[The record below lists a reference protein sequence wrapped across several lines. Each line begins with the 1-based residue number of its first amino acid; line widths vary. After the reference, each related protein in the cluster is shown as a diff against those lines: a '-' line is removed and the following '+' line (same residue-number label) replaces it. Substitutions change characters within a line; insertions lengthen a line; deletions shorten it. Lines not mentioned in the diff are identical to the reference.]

1 MSSSVPASSFSPP
14 NCRAAESE
22 MTLLAQPQE
31 VIPTGFPHTF
41 GLQERVPAQKHWQV
55 ALAPATRSS
64 YHRLAGRALASP
76 TKHKNKIDPTNP
88 LADTHSPFPISHFFR
103 CELKEEGKTQQAAEL
118 GYTLRREEYGSLPPQ
133 PWQDYCSDARICT
146 DRRMASWGSVNN
158 WRLAPTLWSPPAFT
172 QPSRCFNKRCLNV
185 YYVPVMPCTKRRYTN
200 WARIGVFASSYCPC
214 DLVGTPTRIF
224 PHHSV
229 TESINYDVKVFGS
242 SLPVKIMEAL
252 ALAEV
257 DDQLSVCI
265 DESGWACLVF
275 KEKLIVWKIA
285 LAPITK
291 LSVCKELQ
299 LPPSDFPWS
308 ADLVALSYSGTSG
321 EAPSTQAVAVMVAT
335 RKGCIRYWPSLASED
350 TFTETF
356 VDLGGDK
363 TYSFLT
369 AVQGGSFILSSSGSQ
384 LIRLIPESPG
394 KIHQHILPQ
403 GQGMLSG
410 IGRRVSSL
418 FGILSPSSDLI
429 LSSVLWDRE
438 RSSFYILTSANISKW
453 ELDDSSEK
461 LLHSWDVNRALKEN
475 ITDAIWGSESNYE
488 AIKEGVNIR
497 YLDLKQNCDGLLIL
511 AAAWHLADNPCLIYY
526 SLITIEDNGYQTP
539 AAVTVEVTQ
548 FNPPFQSEDLV
559 MCQLMVPNFSNQT
572 AYLYNE
578 SVIYVCSTGTG
589 KFCLPQEK
597 IVFNT
602 QGDSILG
609 AGSCGGVP
617 IVFSRNSGLV
627 SISLR
632 ENASILA
639 EDLEDS
645 LASSVAGP
653 NNESMI
659 FDTTTKSETVVQE
672 DKTKL
677 LKAAF
682 LQFCRKDLGN
692 AQMMVDELF
701 SSHPDLESDSEL
713 DRAVTQISVD
723 LVDDYPASD
732 PRWAES
738 VPEEAPGFCNTSLI
752 ILHQLEDKMKAH
764 SFFMDFIH
772 QVGLF
777 ERLSTF
783 PVREVPMETQ
793 LLLCEHAE
801 KLSAAIV
808 LKNHHSRLPDLVNTA
823 LLIALNKRECEVPS
837 NLTPADVFFRE
848 VSQVDTICECL
859 LEHEEQVLKETMMDS
874 VEWAEVVISVNNIL
888 KDMLQAAGHYRQSRD
903 SLYRREKPL
912 DKMPEYVPWTATS
925 GPTGIRTVIVRQHG
939 IVLKMVYP
947 QADSNLRNVVTEQLV
962 ALIDCFL
969 DGYVSQ
975 LKSLDKSSDQERY
988 SNLEMEYLQKRS
1000 DLLSPLLTL
1009 GQYMWAASL
1018 AEKYCDFDV
1027 LVQMCE
1033 QTDNQSRLQRY
1044 MTQFADQ
1051 NFSDFLFRWY
1061 LEKGKRGKLLSQP
1074 VSQHGQLASFLQ
1086 AHEHLSWLH
1095 EINSQELEK
1104 AHTTL
1109 LSLAN
1114 METRYFAKKKT
1125 LLGLSKL
1132 AALASDFSEDI
1143 LQEKIEEMAEQ
1154 ERFLLHQETLPEQLL
1169 AEKQLNLSAMPVLTA
1184 PQLISL
1190 YICEE
1195 NRRAN
1200 EYDFKKALD
1209 LLEYIDEEE
1218 DVNINDLKLEILCK
1232 ALQRDNW
1239 SSSDGKDDPI
1249 EVSKES
1255 IFVKILQK
1263 LLKDGIQL
1271 SEYLPEVRDLL
1282 QADQLG
1288 NLKSNPYF
1296 EFVLKANYEYY
1307 VQGQM

>member
-1 MSSSVPASSFSPP
+1 MFPAVSSPRTPGPGARRGPLGGVGPGSTPRATSRKGLALGSAVSSPVLFSPVGRRSSVSS
-14 NCRAAESE
+14 R
-22 MTLLAQPQE
+22 
-31 VIPTGFPHTF
+31 
-41 GLQERVPAQKHWQV
+41 
-55 ALAPATRSS
+55 
-64 YHRLAGRALASP
+64 
-76 TKHKNKIDPTNP
+76 
-88 LADTHSPFPISHFFR
+88 
-103 CELKEEGKTQQAAEL
+103 
-118 GYTLRREEYGSLPPQ
+118 
-133 PWQDYCSDARICT
+133 
-146 DRRMASWGSVNN
+146 
-158 WRLAPTLWSPPAFT
+158 
-172 QPSRCFNKRCLNV
+172 
-185 YYVPVMPCTKRRYTN
+185 
-200 WARIGVFASSYCPC
+200 
-214 DLVGTPTRIF
+214 GTPTRIF
-224 PHHSV
+224 PHHSI
-229 TESINYDVKVFGS
+229 TESVNYDVKTFGS

-252 ALAEV
+252 TLAEV
-257 DDQLSVCI
+257 DDHLTVHI
-265 DESGWACLVF
+265 DEGGWACLVCR
-275 KEKLIVWKIA
+275 EKLIIWKIA
-285 LAPITK
+285 LSPISK

-299 LPPSDFPWS
+299 LPPSDFHWS
-308 ADLVALSYSGTSG
+308 ADLVALSYSAASG
-321 EAPSTQAVAVMVAT
+321 ESHSTQAVAVMVAT
-335 RKGCIRYWPSLASED
+335 REGSIRYWPSLASED
-350 TFTETF
+350 TYTETT
-356 VDLGGDK
+356 VDSGGDK

-369 AVQGGSFILSSSGSQ
+369 AVQGGSFILSSSGGQ
-384 LIRLIPESPG
+384 QIRLIPESLG

-403 GQGMLSG
+403 GQGVLSG
-410 IGRRVSSL
+410 IGRKVSSL
-418 FGILSPSSDLI
+418 LGILSPSSDLL

-438 RSSFYILTSANISKW
+438 RSSFYSLTSSNISKW

-461 LLHSWDVNRALKEN
+461 QVHSWDINRVLKEN
-475 ITDAIWGSESNYE
+475 IIDAIWGSESNYE

-497 YLDLKQNCDGLLIL
+497 YLDLRQNCDGLLIL
-511 AAAWHLADNPCLIYY
+511 AAAWHLADNPCLVYY
-526 SLITIEDNGYQTP
+526 SLIAVEDNGYQMSD
-539 AAVTVEVTQ
+539 AVTVEVTQ
-548 FNPPFQSEDLV
+548 YNPPFQV
-559 MCQLMVPNFSNQT
+559 R
-572 AYLYNE
+572 YL
-578 SVIYVCSTGTG
+578 TFT
-589 KFCLPQEK
+589 
-597 IVFNT
+597 FNT
-602 QGDSILG
+602 F
-609 AGSCGGVP
+609 
-617 IVFSRNSGLV
+617 VF
-627 SISLR
+627 
-632 ENASILA
+632 
-639 EDLEDS
+639 
-645 LASSVAGP
+645 
-653 NNESMI
+653 
-659 FDTTTKSETVVQE
+659 
-672 DKTKL
+672 
-677 LKAAF
+677 
-682 LQFCRKDLGN
+682 QFYFRKDLGH
-692 AQMMVDELF
+692 AQMIVDELF
-701 SSHPDLESDSEL
+701 SSHSDLDSDHEL

-738 VPEEAPGFCNTSLI
+738 SCYCVSTEAPGFSNTSLI

-764 SFFMDFIH
+764 SFLMDFIH

-777 ERLSTF
+777 GRLGTS
-783 PVREVPMETQ
+783 PVRGLPMATR

-808 LKNHHSRLPDLVNTA
+808 LKNHHSRLSDLVNTA
-823 LLIALNKRECEVPS
+823 ILIALNKRDREIPP

-859 LEHEEQVLKETMMDS
+859 LEHEEQVLKDTSLES
-874 VEWAEVVISVNNIL
+874 VEWAEVVINVNSIL
-888 KDMLQAAGHYRQSRD
+888 KDMLQAASHYRQNRS
-903 SLYRREKPL
+903 SLYRREPL
-912 DKMPEYVPWTATS
+912 EKEPEYIPWTATS
-925 GPTGIRTVIVRQHG
+925 GPAGIRTAIVRQHG
-939 IVLKMVYP
+939 IILKVVYP
-947 QADSNLRNVVTEQLV
+947 QADSSLRNMVTEQLV

-969 DGYVSQ
+969 DGYVAQ
-975 LKSLDKSSDQERY
+975 LKSVDKSSDQERY
-988 SNLEMEYLQKRS
+988 DSLEMEYLQKRS

-1009 GQYMWAASL
+1009 GQYPWAASL
-1018 AEKYCDFDV
+1018 AEKYCDFDI

-1033 QTDNQSRLQRY
+1033 QTDNQTRLQRY

-1095 EINSQELEK
+1095 EINSHELEK
-1104 AHTTL
+1104 AHATL
-1109 LSLAN
+1109 LGLAN

-1169 AEKQLNLSAMPVLTA
+1169 AEKQLSLSAMPVLTA
-1184 PQLISL
+1184 SQLIGL

-1200 EYDFKKALD
+1200 DYDFKKALD

-1249 EVSKES
+1249 EVSKDS

-1271 SEYLPEVRDLL
+1271 SEYLPEVKDLL

-1288 NLKSNPYF
+1288 SLKSNPYF

>member
-1 MSSSVPASSFSPP
+1 MFPAVPSPRTPGPGSRRGPLAGVGPGSTPRAASRKGLSLGSAISSPVLFSPVGRRSSVSS
-14 NCRAAESE
+14 R
-22 MTLLAQPQE
+22 
-31 VIPTGFPHTF
+31 
-41 GLQERVPAQKHWQV
+41 
-55 ALAPATRSS
+55 
-64 YHRLAGRALASP
+64 
-76 TKHKNKIDPTNP
+76 
-88 LADTHSPFPISHFFR
+88 
-103 CELKEEGKTQQAAEL
+103 
-118 GYTLRREEYGSLPPQ
+118 
-133 PWQDYCSDARICT
+133 
-146 DRRMASWGSVNN
+146 
-158 WRLAPTLWSPPAFT
+158 
-172 QPSRCFNKRCLNV
+172 
-185 YYVPVMPCTKRRYTN
+185 
-200 WARIGVFASSYCPC
+200 
-214 DLVGTPTRIF
+214 GTPTRVF
-224 PHHSV
+224 PYHSI
-229 TESINYDVKVFGS
+229 TESMNYDVKTFGS
-242 SLPVKIMEAL
+242 SLPVKVMEAL
-252 ALAEV
+252 TLAEV
-257 DDQLSVCI
+257 DDQLTVYI
-265 DESGWACLVF
+265 DEGGWACLVC
-275 KEKLIVWKIA
+275 KEKLIIWKIA
-285 LAPITK
+285 LSPITK

-299 LPPSDFPWS
+299 LPPSELHWT
-308 ADLVALSYSGTSG
+308 ADLVALSYSSIST
-321 EAPSTQAVAVMVAT
+321 EAHSTQAVAVMVAT
-335 RKGCIRYWPSLASED
+335 REGSIRYWPSLASED
-350 TFTETF
+350 TYTETF
-356 VDLGGDK
+356 VDLSGDK

-384 LIRLIPESPG
+384 LIRLRPDSLG

-410 IGRRVSSL
+410 IGRRVSTL
-418 FGILSPSSDLI
+418 FGILSPSSDHV

-438 RSSFYILTSANISKW
+438 RSSFYILTSSNISKW

-461 LLHSWDVNRALKEN
+461 QAHSWDINRVLKEN

-488 AIKEGVNIR
+488 AIKEGVNIE

-511 AAAWHLADNPCLIYY
+511 AAAWHPADNPCLIYY
-526 SLITIEDNGYQTP
+526 SLITVEDNGCHMSG
-539 AAVTVEVTQ
+539 AVTVEVTQ
-548 FNPPFQSEDLV
+548 YNPPFESEDLI
-559 MCQLMVPNFSNQT
+559 MCRLMVPNFANQT

-578 SVIYVCSTGTG
+578 SAVYVCSTGTG
-589 KFCLPQEK
+589 KFSLPQEK
-597 IVFNT
+597 IMFNI

-617 IVFSRNSGLV
+617 IIFSRNSGLV
-627 SISLR
+627 SITSR

-645 LASSVAGP
+645 LASSIAGP
-653 NNESMI
+653 NNESVV
-659 FDTTTKSETVVQE
+659 FETSTKNETVAQE

-682 LQFCRKDLGN
+682 LQYCRKDLVH

-701 SSHPDLESDSEL
+701 SSHSDLDSDSEL

-738 VPEEAPGFCNTSLI
+738 VPEEAPGFSNSSLI

-764 SFFMDFIH
+764 SFLMDFIR

-777 ERLSTF
+777 ERLGTF
-783 PVREVPMETQ
+783 PVRGMPMATR

-808 LKNHHSRLPDLVNTA
+808 LKNHHCRLSDLVNTA
-823 LLIALNKRECEVPS
+823 ILIALNRRECDIPS

-859 LEHEEQVLKETMMDS
+859 LEHEEQVLKDTSLDS
-874 VEWAEVVISVNNIL
+874 IEWAEVVISVNNIL
-888 KDMLQAAGHYRQSRD
+888 KDMLQAANHYRQNRN
-903 SLYRREKPL
+903 SLYKREEPPEKE
-912 DKMPEYVPWTATS
+912 PEYVPWTATS
-925 GPTGIRTVIVRQHG
+925 GPAGIRTVIVRQHE
-939 IVLKMVYP
+939 IVLKVVYP
-947 QADSNLRNVVTEQLV
+947 QADSNLRNMVTEQLV

-975 LKSLDKSSDQERY
+975 LNSLDRSIDQERY
-988 SNLEMEYLQKRS
+988 TSLEEEYLQKRT

-1009 GQYMWAASL
+1009 GQYSLAASL

-1033 QTDNQSRLQRY
+1033 QTDNQNRLQRY

-1051 NFSDFLFRWY
+1051 NFSEFLFRWY

-1074 VSQHGQLASFLQ
+1074 ISQHGQLANFLQ

-1104 AHTTL
+1104 AHATL
-1109 LSLAN
+1109 LGLAN

-1132 AALASDFSEDI
+1132 AALASDFSEDV
-1143 LQEKIEEMAEQ
+1143 LQEKIEDMAEQ

-1184 PQLISL
+1184 PQLIGL

-1218 DVNINDLKLEILCK
+1218 DVNISDLKLEILCK

-1249 EVSKES
+1249 EVSKDS

-1271 SEYLPEVRDLL
+1271 SEYLPEVRGLL
-1282 QADQLG
+1282 QAEQLG
-1288 NLKSNPYF
+1288 SLKSNSYF

-1307 VQGQM
+1307 VQGQV

>member
-1 MSSSVPASSFSPP
+1 MFPAVSSPRTPGPGARRGPLGGVGPGSTPRATSRKGLALGSAVSSPVLFSPVGRRSSVSS
-14 NCRAAESE
+14 R
-22 MTLLAQPQE
+22 
-31 VIPTGFPHTF
+31 
-41 GLQERVPAQKHWQV
+41 
-55 ALAPATRSS
+55 
-64 YHRLAGRALASP
+64 
-76 TKHKNKIDPTNP
+76 
-88 LADTHSPFPISHFFR
+88 
-103 CELKEEGKTQQAAEL
+103 
-118 GYTLRREEYGSLPPQ
+118 
-133 PWQDYCSDARICT
+133 
-146 DRRMASWGSVNN
+146 
-158 WRLAPTLWSPPAFT
+158 
-172 QPSRCFNKRCLNV
+172 
-185 YYVPVMPCTKRRYTN
+185 
-200 WARIGVFASSYCPC
+200 
-214 DLVGTPTRIF
+214 GTPTRIF
-224 PHHSV
+224 PHHSI
-229 TESINYDVKVFGS
+229 TESVNYDVKTFGS

-252 ALAEV
+252 TLAEV
-257 DDQLSVCI
+257 DDHLTVHI
-265 DESGWACLVF
+265 DEGGWACLVCR
-275 KEKLIVWKIA
+275 EKLIIWKIA
-285 LAPITK
+285 LSPISK

-299 LPPSDFPWS
+299 LPPSDFHWS
-308 ADLVALSYSGTSG
+308 ADLVALSYSAASG
-321 EAPSTQAVAVMVAT
+321 ESHSTQAVAVMVAT
-335 RKGCIRYWPSLASED
+335 REGSIRYWPSLASED
-350 TFTETF
+350 TYTETT
-356 VDLGGDK
+356 VDSGGDK

-369 AVQGGSFILSSSGSQ
+369 AVQGGSFILSSSGGQ
-384 LIRLIPESPG
+384 QIRLIPESLG

-403 GQGMLSG
+403 GQGVLSG
-410 IGRRVSSL
+410 IGRKVSSL
-418 FGILSPSSDLI
+418 LGILSPSSDLL

-438 RSSFYILTSANISKW
+438 RSSFYSLTSSNISKW

-461 LLHSWDVNRALKEN
+461 QVHSWDINRVLKEN
-475 ITDAIWGSESNYE
+475 IIDAIWGSESNYE

-497 YLDLKQNCDGLLIL
+497 YLDLRQNCDGLLIL
-511 AAAWHLADNPCLIYY
+511 AAAWHLADNPCLVYY
-526 SLITIEDNGYQTP
+526 SLIAVEDNGYQMSD
-539 AAVTVEVTQ
+539 AVTVEVTQ
-548 FNPPFQSEDLV
+548 YNPPFQSEDLIT
-559 MCQLMVPNFSNQT
+559 CRLMVPDFSNQT
-572 AYLYNE
+572 AYLYSEN
-578 SVIYVCSTGTG
+578 SVYVCSTGTG
-589 KFCLPQEK
+589 KFSLPREK

-617 IVFSRNSGLV
+617 ILFSRNSGLV
-627 SISLR
+627 SITSR
-632 ENASILA
+632 ENVSILA
-639 EDLEDS
+639 EDLEES
-645 LASSVAGP
+645 LASSIAGP
-653 NNESMI
+653 GNEVTHT
-659 FDTTTKSETVVQE
+659 FTFNTFV
-672 DKTKL
+672 
-677 LKAAF
+677 F
-682 LQFCRKDLGN
+682 QFYFRKDLGH
-692 AQMMVDELF
+692 AQMIVDELF
-701 SSHPDLESDSEL
+701 SSHSDLDSDHEL

-738 VPEEAPGFCNTSLI
+738 VPEEAPGFSNTSLI

-764 SFFMDFIH
+764 SFLMDFIH

-777 ERLSTF
+777 GRLGTS
-783 PVREVPMETQ
+783 PVRGLPMATR

-808 LKNHHSRLPDLVNTA
+808 LKNHHSRLSDLVNTA
-823 LLIALNKRECEVPS
+823 ILIALNKRDREIPP

-859 LEHEEQVLKETMMDS
+859 LEHEEQVLKDTSLES
-874 VEWAEVVISVNNIL
+874 VEWAEVVINVNSIL
-888 KDMLQAAGHYRQSRD
+888 KDMLQAASHYRQNRS
-903 SLYRREKPL
+903 SLYRREPL
-912 DKMPEYVPWTATS
+912 EKEPEYIPWTATS
-925 GPTGIRTVIVRQHG
+925 GPAGIRTAIVRQHG
-939 IVLKMVYP
+939 IILKVVYP
-947 QADSNLRNVVTEQLV
+947 QADSSLRNMVTEQLV

-969 DGYVSQ
+969 DGYVAQ
-975 LKSLDKSSDQERY
+975 LKSVDKSSDQERY
-988 SNLEMEYLQKRS
+988 DSLEMEYLQKRS

-1009 GQYMWAASL
+1009 GQYPWAASL
-1018 AEKYCDFDV
+1018 AEKYCDFDI

-1033 QTDNQSRLQRY
+1033 QTDNQTRLQRY

-1095 EINSQELEK
+1095 EINSHELEK
-1104 AHTTL
+1104 AHATL
-1109 LSLAN
+1109 LGLAN

-1169 AEKQLNLSAMPVLTA
+1169 AEKQLSLSAMPVLTA
-1184 PQLISL
+1184 SQLIGL

-1200 EYDFKKALD
+1200 DYDFKKALD

-1249 EVSKES
+1249 EVSKDS

-1271 SEYLPEVRDLL
+1271 SEYLPEVKDLL

-1288 NLKSNPYF
+1288 SLKSNPYF

>member
-1 MSSSVPASSFSPP
+1 M
-14 NCRAAESE
+14 
-22 MTLLAQPQE
+22 
-31 VIPTGFPHTF
+31 
-41 GLQERVPAQKHWQV
+41 
-55 ALAPATRSS
+55 
-64 YHRLAGRALASP
+64 
-76 TKHKNKIDPTNP
+76 
-88 LADTHSPFPISHFFR
+88 
-103 CELKEEGKTQQAAEL
+103 
-118 GYTLRREEYGSLPPQ
+118 
-133 PWQDYCSDARICT
+133 
-146 DRRMASWGSVNN
+146 
-158 WRLAPTLWSPPAFT
+158 
-172 QPSRCFNKRCLNV
+172 
-185 YYVPVMPCTKRRYTN
+185 
-200 WARIGVFASSYCPC
+200 
-214 DLVGTPTRIF
+214 
-224 PHHSV
+224 
-229 TESINYDVKVFGS
+229 
-242 SLPVKIMEAL
+242 
-252 ALAEV
+252 
-257 DDQLSVCI
+257 
-265 DESGWACLVF
+265 
-275 KEKLIVWKIA
+275 
-285 LAPITK
+285 
-291 LSVCKELQ
+291 
-299 LPPSDFPWS
+299 
-308 ADLVALSYSGTSG
+308 VALSYSAISG
-321 EAPSTQAVAVMVAT
+321 EAHSIQAVAVMVAT
-335 RKGCIRYWPSLASED
+335 REGSIRYWPNLAHED
-350 TFTETF
+350 TYTETF

-363 TYSFLT
+363 TCSFLT

-384 LIRLIPESPG
+384 LIRLIPESLG

-410 IGRRVSSL
+410 IGRKVSSL
-418 FGILSPSSDLI
+418 LGILSASSDLT

-438 RSSFYILTSANISKW
+438 TSSFYSLTSSNISKW

-461 LLHSWDVNRALKEN
+461 HAHSWDLNRALKEN
-475 ITDAIWGSESNYE
+475 IADAIWGSESNYE

-511 AAAWHLADNPCLIYY
+511 AAAWHPADTPCLVYY
-526 SLITIEDNGYQTP
+526 SLITVEDDGYQMSG
-539 AAVTVEVTQ
+539 AVTVEVTQ
-548 FNPPFQSEDLV
+548 YNPPFQSEDQIKCRLV
-559 MCQLMVPNFSNQT
+559 VPNFSNQT
-572 AYLYNE
+572 AYLCTE
-578 SVIYVCSTGTG
+578 SAVCVCSTGNG
-589 KFCLPQEK
+589 RLSLPREK
-597 IVFNT
+597 IGFAT

-609 AGSCGGVP
+609 AGSYGGVP
-617 IVFSRNSGLV
+617 IIFSRNSGLM
-627 SISLR
+627 SIMSR
-632 ENASILA
+632 ENVSVLA

-645 LASSVAGP
+645 LTSSIAGP
-653 NNESMI
+653 SNESMV
-659 FDTTTKSETVVQE
+659 FETTTKNETIAQE

-682 LQFCRKDLGN
+682 LQYCRKDLGH

-701 SSHPDLESDSEL
+701 SSHPDLDSDSEL

-738 VPEEAPGFCNTSLI
+738 VPEEAPGFSNTSLI

-764 SFFMDFIH
+764 SFLMDFIH

-777 ERLSTF
+777 GRLSTF
-783 PVREVPMETQ
+783 VVRRMPMATR

-808 LKNHHSRLPDLVNTA
+808 LKNHHSRLSDLVNTA
-823 LLIALNKRECEVPS
+823 ILIALNKRECEIPS

-848 VSQVDTICECL
+848 VSQVDTIFECL
-859 LEHEEQVLKETMMDS
+859 LEHEEQVLKDASLES
-874 VEWAEVVISVNNIL
+874 VEWAEMVINVNNIL
-888 KDMLQAAGHYRQSRD
+888 KDMLQAASHYRQNRS
-903 SLYRREKPL
+903 SLYRREESLGKE
-912 DKMPEYVPWTATS
+912 PEYVPWTATS
-925 GPTGIRTVIVRQHG
+925 GPSGIRTAIVRQHG
-939 IVLKMVYP
+939 IVLKMIYP
-947 QADSNLRNVVTEQLV
+947 QADSTLRNILTEQLV
-962 ALIDCFL
+962 ALVDCFL

-988 SNLEMEYLQKRS
+988 NNLEMEYLQKRT

-1009 GQYMWAASL
+1009 GQHQWAASL
-1018 AEKYCDFDV
+1018 AEKYCDFDI

-1033 QTDNQSRLQRY
+1033 QTDNQTRLQRY

-1095 EINSQELEK
+1095 EINSEELEK
-1104 AHTTL
+1104 AHATL
-1109 LSLAN
+1109 LGLAN

-1169 AEKQLNLSAMPVLTA
+1169 TEKQLNLSAMPVLTA

-1209 LLEYIDEEE
+1209 LLEYINEEE

-1249 EVSKES
+1249 ELSKDS

-1271 SEYLPEVRDLL
+1271 SEYLPEVKDLL
-1282 QADQLG
+1282 QADHLG
-1288 NLKSNPYF
+1288 NLKANPYF

>member
-1 MSSSVPASSFSPP
+1 MFPTAPSPRTPGPGSRRGPLAGLGPGSTPRTASRKGLPLGSAVSSPVLFSPVG
-14 NCRAAESE
+14 R
-22 MTLLAQPQE
+22 
-31 VIPTGFPHTF
+31 
-41 GLQERVPAQKHWQV
+41 
-55 ALAPATRSS
+55 RSS
-64 YHRLAGRALASP
+64 LS
-76 TKHKNKIDPTNP
+76 
-88 LADTHSPFPISHFFR
+88 
-103 CELKEEGKTQQAAEL
+103 
-118 GYTLRREEYGSLPPQ
+118 
-133 PWQDYCSDARICT
+133 
-146 DRRMASWGSVNN
+146 
-158 WRLAPTLWSPPAFT
+158 
-172 QPSRCFNKRCLNV
+172 SR
-185 YYVPVMPCTKRRYTN
+185 
-200 WARIGVFASSYCPC
+200 
-214 DLVGTPTRIF
+214 GTPTRMF

-229 TESINYDVKVFGS
+229 TEAVNYDVKTFGS
-242 SLPVKIMEAL
+242 SLPVKVMEAL
-252 ALAEV
+252 TLAEV
-257 DDQLSVCI
+257 DDQLTVDI
-265 DESGWACLVF
+265 DEGGWACLVC

-285 LAPITK
+285 LSPITK

-299 LPPSDFPWS
+299 LPPSDFHQN
-308 ADLVALSYSGTSG
+308 ANLVALSYSAPSG
-321 EAPSTQAVAVMVAT
+321 EAHSTQAVAVMVAT
-335 RKGCIRYWPSLASED
+335 REGSIRYWPSLASED
-350 TFTETF
+350 THTETF

-384 LIRLIPESPG
+384 LIRLIPESSR
-394 KIHQHILPQ
+394 KINQHILPQ

-418 FGILSPSSDLI
+418 FGILSPSSDLT
-429 LSSVLWDRE
+429 LSSVLWDSE
-438 RSSFYILTSANISKW
+438 KSSFYSLTSSNISKW

-461 LLHSWDVNRALKEN
+461 HVHSWDINRALKEN

-497 YLDLKQNCDGLLIL
+497 YLDLKQNCDGLVIL
-511 AAAWHLADNPCLIYY
+511 AAAWHPADNPCLIYY
-526 SLITIEDNGYQTP
+526 SLITVEDTGCQMSD
-539 AAVTVEVTQ
+539 AVTVEVTQ
-548 FNPPFQSEDLV
+548 YNPPFQSEDLV
-559 MCQLMVPNFSNQT
+559 LCQLMIPNFSNQT

-578 SVIYVCSTGTG
+578 SAIYMCSTGTG
-589 KFCLPQEK
+589 KFSLPQEK
-597 IVFNT
+597 IVFNA
-602 QGDSILG
+602 QGDNVLG
-609 AGSCGGVP
+609 AGACGGVP
-617 IVFSRNSGLV
+617 IIFSRNSGLV
-627 SISLR
+627 SITLR
-632 ENASILA
+632 ENVSILA

-653 NNESMI
+653 NNVSI
-659 FDTTTKSETVVQE
+659 VFETPPKNETIAQE
-672 DKTKL
+672 DKIKL

-682 LQFCRKDLGN
+682 LQYCRKDLGH
-692 AQMMVDELF
+692 AQIVVEELF
-701 SSHPDLESDSEL
+701 SSHSDLDSDSEL

-723 LVDDYPASD
+723 LMDDYPASD

-738 VPEEAPGFCNTSLI
+738 VPEEVPGFSNTSLI

-764 SFFMDFIH
+764 SFLMDFIH

-777 ERLSTF
+777 GRLGSF
-783 PVREVPMETQ
+783 PVRGTPMATR

-808 LKNHHSRLPDLVNTA
+808 LKNHHSRLSDLVNTA
-823 LLIALNKRECEVPS
+823 ILIALNKREYEIPS

-848 VSQVDTICECL
+848 VSQVGTICECL
-859 LEHEEQVLKETMMDS
+859 LEHEEQILRDTPLDS
-874 VEWAEVVISVNNIL
+874 IEWAEVVINVNNIL
-888 KDMLQAAGHYRQSRD
+888 KDMLQAASHYRQNRN
-903 SLYRREKPL
+903 SLYRKEEPPEKE
-912 DKMPEYVPWTATS
+912 PEYVPWTATS
-925 GPTGIRTVIVRQHG
+925 GPGGIRTVIMRQHE
-939 IVLKMVYP
+939 IVLKVVYP
-947 QADSNLRNVVTEQLV
+947 QADSNLRNIVTEQLV

-975 LKSLDKSSDQERY
+975 LKSVDKSSNQERY
-988 SNLEMEYLQKRS
+988 DNLEMEYLQKRS

-1009 GQYMWAASL
+1009 GQYLWAASL
-1018 AEKYCDFDV
+1018 AEKYCDFDI

-1074 VSQHGQLASFLQ
+1074 ISQHGQLANFLQ

-1104 AHTTL
+1104 AHATL
-1109 LSLAN
+1109 LGLAN

-1184 PQLISL
+1184 PQLIGL

-1249 EVSKES
+1249 EVSKDS

-1271 SEYLPEVRDLL
+1271 SEYLPEVKDLL

-1288 NLKSNPYF
+1288 SLKSNPYF

-1307 VQGQM
+1307 VQAISCLSCPIETRFHHVGQAGLELLTSSDPPACASQSAGITGVSHHLQFSPSVNPQISLKGYRELRMLSGK

>member
-1 MSSSVPASSFSPP
+1 
-14 NCRAAESE
+14 
-22 MTLLAQPQE
+22 
-31 VIPTGFPHTF
+31 
-41 GLQERVPAQKHWQV
+41 
-55 ALAPATRSS
+55 
-64 YHRLAGRALASP
+64 
-76 TKHKNKIDPTNP
+76 
-88 LADTHSPFPISHFFR
+88 
-103 CELKEEGKTQQAAEL
+103 
-118 GYTLRREEYGSLPPQ
+118 
-133 PWQDYCSDARICT
+133 
-146 DRRMASWGSVNN
+146 
-158 WRLAPTLWSPPAFT
+158 
-172 QPSRCFNKRCLNV
+172 
-185 YYVPVMPCTKRRYTN
+185 
-200 WARIGVFASSYCPC
+200 
-214 DLVGTPTRIF
+214 
-224 PHHSV
+224 
-229 TESINYDVKVFGS
+229 
-242 SLPVKIMEAL
+242 MEAL
-252 ALAEV
+252 TLAEV
-257 DDQLSVCI
+257 DDQLTVHI
-265 DESGWACLVF
+265 DEGGWACLVC
-275 KEKLIVWKIA
+275 KEKLFIWKIA
-285 LAPITK
+285 LSPITK

-299 LPPSDFPWS
+299 LPPSDFHWT
-308 ADLVALSYSGTSG
+308 ADLVALSYSATSG
-321 EAPSTQAVAVMVAT
+321 EAHSTQSVAVMVAT
-335 RKGCIRYWPSLASED
+335 REGSIRYWPSLAHED
-350 TFTETF
+350 NYTETF

-369 AVQGGSFILSSSGSQ
+369 AVQGESFILSSSGSQ
-384 LIRLIPESPG
+384 LIRLIPENLG

-410 IGRRVSSL
+410 IGRKVSSL
-418 FGILSPSSDLI
+418 LGILSPSTDLI

-438 RSSFYILTSANISKW
+438 RASFYSLTSSNISKW

-461 LLHSWDVNRALKEN
+461 QAHSWDINRALKES

-488 AIKEGVNIR
+488 AIKEGVNVR

-511 AAAWHLADNPCLIYY
+511 AAAWHPTDSPCLIYY
-526 SLITIEDNGYQTP
+526 SLITVEDNGHQMSDI
-539 AAVTVEVTQ
+539 TVEVTQ
-548 FNPPFQSEDLV
+548 YNPPFQSEDLI
-559 MCQLMVPNFSNQT
+559 MCRLMVPNFSNQT
-572 AYLYNE
+572 AYLYTE
-578 SVIYVCSTGTG
+578 SAIYVCSTGTG
-589 KFCLPQEK
+589 KFSLPREK

-617 IVFSRNSGLV
+617 ILFSRNSGLV
-627 SISLR
+627 SITSR
-632 ENASILA
+632 ENVSILA

-653 NNESMI
+653 SNESMV
-659 FDTTTKSETVVQE
+659 FEASTKNEIIAQE
-672 DKTKL
+672 DKTKV

-682 LQFCRKDLGN
+682 LQYCRKDLGH
-692 AQMMVDELF
+692 AQTMVDELF
-701 SSHPDLESDSEL
+701 SSHSDLDSDCEL

-738 VPEEAPGFCNTSLI
+738 VPEEAPGFSNTSLI

-764 SFFMDFIH
+764 SFLMDFIH

-777 ERLSTF
+777 GRLGTF
-783 PVREVPMETQ
+783 AVRGLPMATR

-808 LKNHHSRLPDLVNTA
+808 LKNYHSRLSELVNTA
-823 LLIALNKRECEVPS
+823 IMIALNKRDCEIPS

-859 LEHEEQVLKETMMDS
+859 LEHEEQVLKETSLDS
-874 VEWAEVVISVNNIL
+874 VEWAEVVISVNSIL
-888 KDMLQAAGHYRQSRD
+888 KDMLQAACHYRQNRN
-903 SLYRREKPL
+903 SLYRKEPQEQE
-912 DKMPEYVPWTATS
+912 PEYVPWTATS
-925 GPTGIRTVIVRQHG
+925 GPGGIRTVIERQHG
-939 IVLKMVYP
+939 IVLKVVYP
-947 QADSNLRNVVTEQLV
+947 QADSSLRNILTEQLV
-962 ALIDCFL
+962 SLIDCFL

-975 LKSLDKSSDQERY
+975 LKSLDKSGDQERY
-988 SNLEMEYLQKRS
+988 SSLEMEYLQKRS

-1009 GQYMWAASL
+1009 GQYPWAASL
-1018 AEKYCDFDV
+1018 AEKYCDFDI

-1033 QTDNQSRLQRY
+1033 QTDNQTRLQRY

-1074 VSQHGQLASFLQ
+1074 VSQHGELANFLQ

-1104 AHTTL
+1104 AHATL
-1109 LSLAN
+1109 LGLAN
-1114 METRYFAKKKT
+1114 METHYFAKKKT

-1169 AEKQLNLSAMPVLTA
+1169 AEKELSLSAMPVLTA

-1249 EVSKES
+1249 EVSKGS

-1271 SEYLPEVRDLL
+1271 SAYLPEVKDLL

-1288 NLKSNPYF
+1288 SLKSNPYF

-1307 VQGQM
+1307 VRGQV

>member
-1 MSSSVPASSFSPP
+1 
-14 NCRAAESE
+14 
-22 MTLLAQPQE
+22 
-31 VIPTGFPHTF
+31 
-41 GLQERVPAQKHWQV
+41 
-55 ALAPATRSS
+55 
-64 YHRLAGRALASP
+64 
-76 TKHKNKIDPTNP
+76 
-88 LADTHSPFPISHFFR
+88 
-103 CELKEEGKTQQAAEL
+103 
-118 GYTLRREEYGSLPPQ
+118 
-133 PWQDYCSDARICT
+133 
-146 DRRMASWGSVNN
+146 
-158 WRLAPTLWSPPAFT
+158 
-172 QPSRCFNKRCLNV
+172 
-185 YYVPVMPCTKRRYTN
+185 
-200 WARIGVFASSYCPC
+200 
-214 DLVGTPTRIF
+214 
-224 PHHSV
+224 
-229 TESINYDVKVFGS
+229 
-242 SLPVKIMEAL
+242 MEAL
-252 ALAEV
+252 TLTEV
-257 DDQLSVCI
+257 DDQLTVHI
-265 DESGWACLVF
+265 DEGGWACLVC
-275 KEKLIVWKIA
+275 KEKLIIWKIA
-285 LAPITK
+285 LSPITK

-299 LPPSDFPWS
+299 LPPSDSHWS
-308 ADLVALSYSGTSG
+308 ADLVALSYSATSG
-321 EAPSTQAVAVMVAT
+321 ETLSTQAVAVMIAT
-335 RKGCIRYWPSLASED
+335 REGSIRYWPSLASED
-350 TFTETF
+350 TYTETSL
-356 VDLGGDK
+356 DLGGDK

-369 AVQGGSFILSSSGSQ
+369 AVQGGSFILSSSGGQ
-384 LIRLIPESPG
+384 LIRLIPESLG
-394 KIHQHILPQ
+394 KIHQHVLPQ

-410 IGRRVSSL
+410 IGRKVSSL
-418 FGILSPSSDLI
+418 LGILSPSSDLM
-429 LSSVLWDRE
+429 LSGVLWDRE
-438 RSSFYILTSANISKW
+438 RSSFYSLTSSSISKW

-461 LLHSWDVNRALKEN
+461 QAHTWDVNRILKEN
-475 ITDAIWGSESNYE
+475 VTDAIWGSESNYE

-511 AAAWHLADNPCLIYY
+511 AAAWHPADSPCLIYY
-526 SLITIEDNGYQTP
+526 SLVTVENNGHQVSD
-539 AAVTVEVTQ
+539 AVTVEVTQ
-548 FNPPFQSEDLV
+548 YNPPFQSEDLI
-559 MCQLMVPNFSNQT
+559 MCRLLVPNFSNQT
-572 AYLYNE
+572 AYLYTE
-578 SVIYVCSTGTG
+578 SAVYVCSTGTG
-589 KFCLPQEK
+589 KFSLPREK
-597 IVFNT
+597 IVFNS

-617 IVFSRNSGLV
+617 ILFSRNSGLV
-627 SISLR
+627 SITSR
-632 ENASILA
+632 ENVSMLA

-645 LASSVAGP
+645 LASSVAGRS
-653 NNESMI
+653 NESVV
-659 FDTTTKSETVVQE
+659 SETSAKNETIAQE

-682 LQFCRKDLGN
+682 LQYCRKDLGH
-692 AQMMVDELF
+692 AQLIVDELF
-701 SSHPDLESDSEL
+701 SSHSDSDSDCEL

-738 VPEEAPGFCNTSLI
+738 VPEEAPGFSNTSLI

-764 SFFMDFIH
+764 SFLMDFIH

-777 ERLSTF
+777 GRLGTF
-783 PVREVPMETQ
+783 PVRGMPMATR

-808 LKNHHSRLPDLVNTA
+808 LKNHHSRLSELVNTA
-823 LLIALNKRECEVPS
+823 ILIALNKRDCEVPS

-859 LEHEEQVLKETMMDS
+859 LEHEEQVLKDVSLES
-874 VEWAEVVISVNNIL
+874 VEWAEVVINVNSIL
-888 KDMLQAAGHYRQSRD
+888 KDMLQAATHYRQNRS
-903 SLYRREKPL
+903 SLYRREPL
-912 DKMPEYVPWTATS
+912 DKEPEYVPWTATS
-925 GPTGIRTVIVRQHG
+925 GPAGIRTAIMRQHG
-939 IVLKMVYP
+939 VVLKGVYP
-947 QADSNLRNVVTEQLV
+947 QADSNLRNVLTEQLV

-969 DGYVSQ
+969 DGYICQ
-975 LKSLDKSSDQERY
+975 LRSVDKSSDEERY
-988 SNLEMEYLQKRS
+988 TSLEVEYLQKRS

-1009 GQYMWAASL
+1009 GQYSWAASL
-1018 AEKYCDFDV
+1018 AEKYCDFDI
-1027 LVQMCE
+1027 LVQLCE
-1033 QTDNQSRLQRY
+1033 QTDNQTRLQRY

-1074 VSQHGQLASFLQ
+1074 ISQHGQLANFLQ

-1104 AHTTL
+1104 AHATL
-1109 LSLAN
+1109 LGLAN
-1114 METRYFAKKKT
+1114 METCYFAKKKT

-1169 AEKQLNLSAMPVLTA
+1169 AEKQLSLSAMPVLSA
-1184 PQLISL
+1184 PELISL

-1209 LLEYIDEEE
+1209 LLEYIGEEE

-1249 EVSKES
+1249 EVSKDS

-1271 SEYLPEVRDLL
+1271 SEYLPEVKDLL

-1288 NLKSNPYF
+1288 SLKANPYF

>member
-1 MSSSVPASSFSPP
+1 MFPAVSSPRTPGPGARRGPLGGVGPGSTPRATSRKGLALGSAVSSPVLFSPVGRRSSVSS
-14 NCRAAESE
+14 R
-22 MTLLAQPQE
+22 
-31 VIPTGFPHTF
+31 
-41 GLQERVPAQKHWQV
+41 
-55 ALAPATRSS
+55 
-64 YHRLAGRALASP
+64 
-76 TKHKNKIDPTNP
+76 
-88 LADTHSPFPISHFFR
+88 
-103 CELKEEGKTQQAAEL
+103 
-118 GYTLRREEYGSLPPQ
+118 
-133 PWQDYCSDARICT
+133 
-146 DRRMASWGSVNN
+146 
-158 WRLAPTLWSPPAFT
+158 
-172 QPSRCFNKRCLNV
+172 
-185 YYVPVMPCTKRRYTN
+185 
-200 WARIGVFASSYCPC
+200 
-214 DLVGTPTRIF
+214 GTPTRIF
-224 PHHSV
+224 PHHSI
-229 TESINYDVKVFGS
+229 TESVNYDVKTFGS

-252 ALAEV
+252 TLAEV
-257 DDQLSVCI
+257 DDHLTVHI
-265 DESGWACLVF
+265 DEGGWACLVCR
-275 KEKLIVWKIA
+275 EKLIIWKIA
-285 LAPITK
+285 LSPISK
-291 LSVCKELQ
+291 
-299 LPPSDFPWS
+299 
-308 ADLVALSYSGTSG
+308 
-321 EAPSTQAVAVMVAT
+321 AVAVMVAT
-335 RKGCIRYWPSLASED
+335 REGSIRYWPSLASED
-350 TFTETF
+350 TYTETT
-356 VDLGGDK
+356 VDSGGDK

-369 AVQGGSFILSSSGSQ
+369 AVQGGSFILSSSGGQ
-384 LIRLIPESPG
+384 QIRLIPESLG

-403 GQGMLSG
+403 GQGVLSG
-410 IGRRVSSL
+410 IGRKVSSL
-418 FGILSPSSDLI
+418 LGILSPSSDLL

-438 RSSFYILTSANISKW
+438 RSSFYSLTSSNISKW

-461 LLHSWDVNRALKEN
+461 QVHSWDINRVLKEN
-475 ITDAIWGSESNYE
+475 IIDAIWGSESNYE

-497 YLDLKQNCDGLLIL
+497 YLDLRQNCDGLLIL
-511 AAAWHLADNPCLIYY
+511 AAAWHLADNPCLVYY
-526 SLITIEDNGYQTP
+526 SLIAVEDNGYQMSD
-539 AAVTVEVTQ
+539 AVTVEVTQ
-548 FNPPFQSEDLV
+548 YNPPFQSEDLIT
-559 MCQLMVPNFSNQT
+559 CRLMVPDFSNQT
-572 AYLYNE
+572 AYLYSEN
-578 SVIYVCSTGTG
+578 SVYVCSTGTG
-589 KFCLPQEK
+589 KFSLPREK

-617 IVFSRNSGLV
+617 ILFSRNSGLV
-627 SISLR
+627 SITSR
-632 ENASILA
+632 ENVSILA
-639 EDLEDS
+639 EDLEES
-645 LASSVAGP
+645 LASSIAGP
-653 NNESMI
+653 GNESVV
-659 FDTTTKSETVVQE
+659 FETSTKNETIAHE

-682 LQFCRKDLGN
+682 LQYCRKDLGH
-692 AQMMVDELF
+692 AQMIVDELF
-701 SSHPDLESDSEL
+701 SSHSDLDSDHEL

-738 VPEEAPGFCNTSLI
+738 VPEEAPGFSNTSLI

-764 SFFMDFIH
+764 SFLMDFIH

-777 ERLSTF
+777 GRLGTS
-783 PVREVPMETQ
+783 PVRGLPMATR

-808 LKNHHSRLPDLVNTA
+808 LKNHHSRLSDLVNTA
-823 LLIALNKRECEVPS
+823 ILIALNKRDREIPP

-859 LEHEEQVLKETMMDS
+859 LEHEEQVLKDTSLES
-874 VEWAEVVISVNNIL
+874 VEWAEVVINVNSIL
-888 KDMLQAAGHYRQSRD
+888 KDMLQAASHYRQNRS
-903 SLYRREKPL
+903 SLYRREPL
-912 DKMPEYVPWTATS
+912 EKEPEYIPWTATS
-925 GPTGIRTVIVRQHG
+925 GPAGIRTAIVRQHG
-939 IVLKMVYP
+939 IILKVVYP
-947 QADSNLRNVVTEQLV
+947 QADSSLRNMVTEQLV

-969 DGYVSQ
+969 DGYVAQ
-975 LKSLDKSSDQERY
+975 LKSVDKSSDQERY
-988 SNLEMEYLQKRS
+988 DSLEMEYLQKRS

-1009 GQYMWAASL
+1009 GQYPWAASL
-1018 AEKYCDFDV
+1018 AEKYCDFDI

-1033 QTDNQSRLQRY
+1033 QTDNQTRLQRY

-1095 EINSQELEK
+1095 EINSHELEK
-1104 AHTTL
+1104 AHATL
-1109 LSLAN
+1109 LGLAN

-1169 AEKQLNLSAMPVLTA
+1169 AEKQLSLSAMPVLTA
-1184 PQLISL
+1184 SQLIDL

-1200 EYDFKKALD
+1200 DYDFKKALD

-1249 EVSKES
+1249 EVSKDS

-1271 SEYLPEVRDLL
+1271 SEYLPEVKDLL

-1288 NLKSNPYF
+1288 SLKSNPYF

>member
-1 MSSSVPASSFSPP
+1 MFPAVPSPRTPGPGSRRGPLGGIGPSSTPRAAGRKGLSLGSAVSSPVLFSPVG
-14 NCRAAESE
+14 R
-22 MTLLAQPQE
+22 
-31 VIPTGFPHTF
+31 
-41 GLQERVPAQKHWQV
+41 
-55 ALAPATRSS
+55 RSS
-64 YHRLAGRALASP
+64 LS
-76 TKHKNKIDPTNP
+76 
-88 LADTHSPFPISHFFR
+88 
-103 CELKEEGKTQQAAEL
+103 
-118 GYTLRREEYGSLPPQ
+118 
-133 PWQDYCSDARICT
+133 
-146 DRRMASWGSVNN
+146 
-158 WRLAPTLWSPPAFT
+158 
-172 QPSRCFNKRCLNV
+172 SR
-185 YYVPVMPCTKRRYTN
+185 
-200 WARIGVFASSYCPC
+200 
-214 DLVGTPTRIF
+214 GTPTRMF
-224 PHHSV
+224 LHHSI
-229 TESINYDVKVFGS
+229 TESMNYDVKTFGS

-252 ALAEV
+252 TLAEV
-257 DDQLSVCI
+257 DDQLTVHI
-265 DESGWACLVF
+265 DESGWACLVC
-275 KEKLIVWKIA
+275 KEKLIIWKIGPS
-285 LAPITK
+285 PITK
-291 LSVCKELQ
+291 LSLCKELQ
-299 LPPSDFPWS
+299 LPPSDLHWS
-308 ADLVALSYSGTSG
+308 ADLVALSYSAISG
-321 EAPSTQAVAVMVAT
+321 EAHSIQAVAVMVAT
-335 RKGCIRYWPSLASED
+335 REGSIRYWPNLAHED
-350 TFTETF
+350 TYTETF

-363 TYSFLT
+363 TCSFLT

-384 LIRLIPESPG
+384 LIRLIPESLG

-410 IGRRVSSL
+410 IGRKVSSL
-418 FGILSPSSDLI
+418 LGILSTSSDLT

-438 RSSFYILTSANISKW
+438 TSSFYSLTSSNISKW

-461 LLHSWDVNRALKEN
+461 HAHSWDLNRALKEN
-475 ITDAIWGSESNYE
+475 IADAIWGSESNYE

-511 AAAWHLADNPCLIYY
+511 AAAWHPADTPCLVYY
-526 SLITIEDNGYQTP
+526 SLITVEDDGYQMSG
-539 AAVTVEVTQ
+539 AVTVEVTQ
-548 FNPPFQSEDLV
+548 YNPPFQSEDQIKCRLV
-559 MCQLMVPNFSNQT
+559 VPNFSNQT
-572 AYLYNE
+572 AYLCTE
-578 SVIYVCSTGTG
+578 SAVCVCSTGNG
-589 KFCLPQEK
+589 RLSLPREK
-597 IVFNT
+597 IGFAT

-609 AGSCGGVP
+609 AGSYGGVP
-617 IVFSRNSGLV
+617 IIFSRNSGLM
-627 SISLR
+627 SIMSR
-632 ENASILA
+632 ENVSILA

-645 LASSVAGP
+645 LTSSIAGP
-653 NNESMI
+653 SNESMV
-659 FDTTTKSETVVQE
+659 FETTTKNGTIARE

-682 LQFCRKDLGN
+682 LQYCRKDLGH

-701 SSHPDLESDSEL
+701 SSHPDLDSDSEL

-738 VPEEAPGFCNTSLI
+738 VPEEAPGFSNTSLI

-764 SFFMDFIH
+764 SFLMDFIH

-777 ERLSTF
+777 GRLSTF
-783 PVREVPMETQ
+783 VVRRMPMATR

-808 LKNHHSRLPDLVNTA
+808 LKNHHSRLSDLVNTA
-823 LLIALNKRECEVPS
+823 ILIALNKRECEIPS

-848 VSQVDTICECL
+848 VSQVDTIFECL
-859 LEHEEQVLKETMMDS
+859 LEHEEQVLKDTSLES
-874 VEWAEVVISVNNIL
+874 VEWAEMVINVNNIL
-888 KDMLQAAGHYRQSRD
+888 KDMLQAASHYRQNRS
-903 SLYRREKPL
+903 SLYRREESLGKE
-912 DKMPEYVPWTATS
+912 PEYVPWTATS
-925 GPTGIRTVIVRQHG
+925 GPSGIRTAIVRQHG
-939 IVLKMVYP
+939 IVLKMIYP
-947 QADSNLRNVVTEQLV
+947 QADSTLRNILTEQLV
-962 ALIDCFL
+962 ALVDCFL

-988 SNLEMEYLQKRS
+988 NNLEMEYLQKRT

-1009 GQYMWAASL
+1009 GQHQWAASL
-1018 AEKYCDFDV
+1018 AEKYCDFDI

-1033 QTDNQSRLQRY
+1033 QTDNQTRLQRY

-1074 VSQHGQLASFLQ
+1074 ISQHGQLASFLQ

-1104 AHTTL
+1104 AHATL
-1109 LSLAN
+1109 LGLAN

-1169 AEKQLNLSAMPVLTA
+1169 TEKQLNLSAMPVLTA

-1209 LLEYIDEEE
+1209 LLEYINEEE

-1249 EVSKES
+1249 ELSKDS

-1271 SEYLPEVRDLL
+1271 SEYLPEVKDLL
-1282 QADQLG
+1282 QADHLG
-1288 NLKSNPYF
+1288 NLKANPYF

>member
-1 MSSSVPASSFSPP
+1 MFPAVPSPRTPAPGSRRGPLSGIGPGSTPRTASRKGLPLASAVSSPVVFSPAG
-14 NCRAAESE
+14 R
-22 MTLLAQPQE
+22 
-31 VIPTGFPHTF
+31 
-41 GLQERVPAQKHWQV
+41 
-55 ALAPATRSS
+55 RSS
-64 YHRLAGRALASP
+64 LS
-76 TKHKNKIDPTNP
+76 
-88 LADTHSPFPISHFFR
+88 
-103 CELKEEGKTQQAAEL
+103 
-118 GYTLRREEYGSLPPQ
+118 
-133 PWQDYCSDARICT
+133 
-146 DRRMASWGSVNN
+146 
-158 WRLAPTLWSPPAFT
+158 
-172 QPSRCFNKRCLNV
+172 SR
-185 YYVPVMPCTKRRYTN
+185 
-200 WARIGVFASSYCPC
+200 
-214 DLVGTPTRIF
+214 GTPTRMF
-224 PHHSV
+224 LHHSIN
-229 TESINYDVKVFGS
+229 ESVNYDVKTFGS
-242 SLPVKIMEAL
+242 SLPVKVMEAL
-252 ALAEV
+252 TLAEV
-257 DDQLSVCI
+257 NDQLTVHI
-265 DESGWACLVF
+265 DECGWAYLVCR
-275 KEKLIVWKIA
+275 EKLIVWKTG
-285 LAPITK
+285 PSFITK

-299 LPPSDFPWS
+299 LPPSDFQS
-308 ADLVALSYSGTSG
+308 STDLVALSYSAASG
-321 EAPSTQAVAVMVAT
+321 EAHSLQSVAVMAAT
-335 RKGCIRYWPSLASED
+335 TEGNVRYWQSLAHED
-350 TFTETF
+350 NYTETF
-356 VDLGGDK
+356 VDWGGDK
-363 TYSFLT
+363 MSSFLT
-369 AVQGGSFILSSSGSQ
+369 AVQGGSFILSSSGGQ
-384 LIRLIPESPG
+384 LIRLIPESSG
-394 KIHQHILPQ
+394 KIHQHVVPQ

-418 FGILSPSSDLI
+418 LGILSTSSDLT

-438 RSSFYILTSANISKW
+438 RSSFYSLTSSSISKW

-461 LLHSWDVNRALKEN
+461 QIHSWDLNRALKEN
-475 ITDAIWGSESNYE
+475 IIDAIWGSESNYDT
-488 AIKEGVNIR
+488 IKEGVNIH

-511 AAAWHLADNPCLIYY
+511 AAAWHPVDSPCLIYY
-526 SLITIEDNGYQTP
+526 SVVTLEDDGYQTP
-539 AAVTVEVTQ
+539 GAVTVEVTQ
-548 FNPPFQSEDLV
+548 YNPPFQSEDLI
-559 MCQLMVPNFSNQT
+559 MCRLVVPNLSNQT
-572 AYLYNE
+572 VYLCTE
-578 SVIYVCSTGTG
+578 SAVYVCSTGSG
-589 KFCLPQEK
+589 KLSLPQEK
-597 IVFNT
+597 IAFSAP
-602 QGDSILG
+602 GDGILG

-617 IVFSRNSGLV
+617 VVFSKNNGLL
-627 SISLR
+627 SIMSR
-632 ENASILA
+632 ENVSMLA

-645 LASSVAGP
+645 LTSSIAGP
-653 NNESMI
+653 SNESVV
-659 FDTTTKSETVVQE
+659 FEPTTKNDTIAPE

-682 LQFCRKDLGN
+682 LQYCRKDLGH
-692 AQMMVDELF
+692 AQMIIDDLF
-701 SSHPDLESDSEL
+701 SSHPDLDSDPEL
-713 DRAVTQISVD
+713 DRAVIQISVD
-723 LVDDYPASD
+723 LMDDYPASD

-738 VPEEAPGFCNTSLI
+738 VPEEVPGFSNTSLI

-764 SFFMDFIH
+764 SFLMDFLH

-777 ERLSTF
+777 RHLSSCS
-783 PVREVPMETQ
+783 VRGMPMATR

-808 LKNHHSRLPDLVNTA
+808 LKNYHSRLPDLVNTA
-823 LLIALNKRECEVPS
+823 LVIALNKRECEIPS

-859 LEHEEQVLKETMMDS
+859 LEHEEQVLKDTSLDS
-874 VEWAEVVISVNNIL
+874 VEWAEVVINVNNIL
-888 KDMLQAAGHYRQSRD
+888 KDILQAASHYRQNRS
-903 SLYRREKPL
+903 SLYERVEEPLEKE
-912 DKMPEYVPWTATS
+912 PEHIPWTATG
-925 GPTGIRTVIVRQHG
+925 GPTGIRTAIVRQHG
-939 IVLKMVYP
+939 LVLKRVYP
-947 QADSNLRNVVTEQLV
+947 QADSSLRNVLTEQV
-962 ALIDCFL
+962 VSLIDGFL
-969 DGYVSQ
+969 DGYMSQ
-975 LKSLDKSSDQERY
+975 LKSVDKANDQERY

-1009 GQYMWAASL
+1009 GQHQWAASL
-1018 AEKYCDFDV
+1018 AEKYCDFDI

-1033 QTDNQSRLQRY
+1033 QTDNQARLQRY

-1074 VSQHGQLASFLQ
+1074 ISQHGQLANFLQ

-1104 AHTTL
+1104 AHATL
-1109 LSLAN
+1109 LGLAN
-1114 METRYFAKKKT
+1114 TETHYFAKKKT

-1169 AEKQLNLSAMPVLTA
+1169 TEKQLRLTTMPVLTA

-1239 SSSDGKDDPI
+1239 SGSDGKDDPI
-1249 EVSKES
+1249 ELSKDS

-1271 SEYLPEVRDLL
+1271 GEYLPDVKDLL
-1282 QADQLG
+1282 KADELG
-1288 NLKSNPYF
+1288 SLKANPHF

>member
-1 MSSSVPASSFSPP
+1 MFSAGASPRTPAAGSRRGPLPAAGLGSTPRAASRRGLAALGSAVSSPALFSPVG
-14 NCRAAESE
+14 R
-22 MTLLAQPQE
+22 
-31 VIPTGFPHTF
+31 
-41 GLQERVPAQKHWQV
+41 
-55 ALAPATRSS
+55 RSS
-64 YHRLAGRALASP
+64 LS
-76 TKHKNKIDPTNP
+76 
-88 LADTHSPFPISHFFR
+88 
-103 CELKEEGKTQQAAEL
+103 
-118 GYTLRREEYGSLPPQ
+118 
-133 PWQDYCSDARICT
+133 
-146 DRRMASWGSVNN
+146 
-158 WRLAPTLWSPPAFT
+158 
-172 QPSRCFNKRCLNV
+172 SR
-185 YYVPVMPCTKRRYTN
+185 
-200 WARIGVFASSYCPC
+200 
-214 DLVGTPTRIF
+214 GTPTRILS
-224 PHHSV
+224 HHSISETV
-229 TESINYDVKVFGS
+229 NYDVKAFGS
-242 SLPVKIMEAL
+242 SLPVKVMEAL
-252 ALAEV
+252 TVAEV
-257 DDQLSVCI
+257 DDQLSVHI
-265 DESGWACLVF
+265 DEGGWACLVC
-275 KEKLIVWKIA
+275 KDKLIIWKIS
-285 LAPITK
+285 LLPITK
-291 LSVCKELQ
+291 LSICKELQ
-299 LPPSDFPWS
+299 LPPSDFHWN
-308 ADLVALSYSGTSG
+308 ADLVALSYSAAPG
-321 EAPSTQAVAVMVAT
+321 ETHSTQAVAVMVASREGT
-335 RKGCIRYWPSLASED
+335 VRYWPSLAGED
-350 TFTETF
+350 TYTETF
-356 VDLGGDK
+356 VDLGSDK
-363 TYSFLT
+363 TYNFLT
-369 AVQGGSFILSSSGSQ
+369 AVQGGSFILSSLGGQ
-384 LIRLIPESPG
+384 LIRLTPESSG
-394 KIHQHILPQ
+394 KIHQRVLPQ

-429 LSSVLWDRE
+429 LSSVLWDKE
-438 RSSFYILTSANISKW
+438 RSSLYSLTSSNICKW
-453 ELDDSSEK
+453 ELDDFSEK
-461 LLHSWDVNRALKEN
+461 QAHSWDINRTLKEN

-488 AIKEGVNIR
+488 AIKEGVNIQ
-497 YLDLKQNCDGLLIL
+497 YLDLKQNCDGLVIL
-511 AAAWHLADNPCLIYY
+511 AAAWHPSDSPCLIYY
-526 SLITIEDNGYQTP
+526 SLVTIEDNGYHMSD
-539 AAVTVEVTQ
+539 VVNVEVTQ
-548 FNPPFQSEDLV
+548 YNPPFESEDLI
-559 MCQLMVPNFSNQT
+559 MCRLVVPNFSNQT
-572 AYLYNE
+572 AYLYTENA
-578 SVIYVCSTGTG
+578 VYVCSTGTG
-589 KFCLPQEK
+589 KFSLPREK
-597 IVFNT
+597 IAFNA
-602 QGDSILG
+602 QGDNILG

-617 IVFSRNSGLV
+617 IIFSRNSGLV
-627 SISLR
+627 SITSR
-632 ENASILA
+632 ENVSMLA

-645 LASSVAGP
+645 LASSVAAP
-653 NNESMI
+653 SNESMV
-659 FDTTTKSETVVQE
+659 FDNTTKNETIAQE

-682 LQFCRKDLGN
+682 LQYCRKDVGH

-701 SSHPDLESDSEL
+701 SSHSDLESDCEL

-738 VPEEAPGFCNTSLI
+738 VPEEAPGFSNTSLI

-764 SFFMDFIH
+764 SFLMDFIH
-772 QVGLF
+772 HVGLF
-777 ERLSTF
+777 ERLGTF
-783 PVREVPMETQ
+783 PVRGMPMATR

-808 LKNHHSRLPDLVNTA
+808 LKNHHSRLSDLVNTA
-823 LLIALNKRECEVPS
+823 ISIALNKREQEIPPS
-837 NLTPADVFFRE
+837 LTPADIFFRE

-859 LEHEEQVLKETMMDS
+859 LEHEEQVLKDSSLES
-874 VEWAEVVISVNNIL
+874 VEWAEVVINVNNIL
-888 KDMLQAAGHYRQSRD
+888 KDMLQAANHYRQNRN
-903 SLYRREKPL
+903 SLYKKEGTLEKE
-912 DKMPEYVPWTATS
+912 PEYVPWTATS
-925 GPTGIRTVIVRQHG
+925 GPTGIRTVIMRQHG

-975 LKSLDKSSDQERY
+975 LKSLEKSSDQERY

-1000 DLLSPLLTL
+1000 DLLSPLLAL
-1009 GQYMWAASL
+1009 GQYPWAASL
-1018 AEKYCDFDV
+1018 AEKYCDFDI

-1033 QTDNQSRLQRY
+1033 QTDNQARLQRY

-1074 VSQHGQLASFLQ
+1074 VSQHGQLANFLQ

-1109 LSLAN
+1109 LGLAN

-1132 AALASDFSEDI
+1132 AALASDFSEDV

-1169 AEKQLNLSAMPVLTA
+1169 AEKQLSLSAMPVLTA
-1184 PQLISL
+1184 PQLIGL

-1271 SEYLPEVRDLL
+1271 REYLPEVKDLL

-1288 NLKSNPYF
+1288 SLKSNPYF

-1307 VQGQM
+1307 VQGQG

>member
-1 MSSSVPASSFSPP
+1 MFPGVPSPRTPGPGSRRGPLGGVGPASTPRVLSRKGLTLGSGMSSPVLFSPVG
-14 NCRAAESE
+14 R
-22 MTLLAQPQE
+22 
-31 VIPTGFPHTF
+31 
-41 GLQERVPAQKHWQV
+41 
-55 ALAPATRSS
+55 RSS
-64 YHRLAGRALASP
+64 LS
-76 TKHKNKIDPTNP
+76 
-88 LADTHSPFPISHFFR
+88 
-103 CELKEEGKTQQAAEL
+103 
-118 GYTLRREEYGSLPPQ
+118 
-133 PWQDYCSDARICT
+133 
-146 DRRMASWGSVNN
+146 
-158 WRLAPTLWSPPAFT
+158 
-172 QPSRCFNKRCLNV
+172 SR
-185 YYVPVMPCTKRRYTN
+185 
-200 WARIGVFASSYCPC
+200 
-214 DLVGTPTRIF
+214 GTPTRMF
-224 PHHSV
+224 LHHSV
-229 TESINYDVKVFGS
+229 TETMNYDVKTFGS
-242 SLPVKIMEAL
+242 SLPVKVMEAL
-252 ALAEV
+252 TLAEV
-257 DDQLSVCI
+257 DEQLSVYI
-265 DESGWACLVF
+265 EESGWACLAC
-275 KEKLIVWKIA
+275 KEKLIIWKFG
-285 LAPITK
+285 LSPITK

-299 LPPSDFPWS
+299 LPPSDSHWNS
-308 ADLVALSYSGTSG
+308 DLVALCHSAPSG
-321 EAPSTQAVAVMVAT
+321 ETYSIQAVAVMVAT
-335 RKGCIRYWPSLASED
+335 REGSIRYWPSLAHED
-350 TFTETF
+350 TYTETF
-356 VDLGGDK
+356 IDLGGDK
-363 TYSFLT
+363 TYNFLT
-369 AVQGGSFILSSSGSQ
+369 AVQGGSFILSSSGSH
-384 LIRLIPESPG
+384 LIRLIPESSG

-403 GQGMLSG
+403 GQGVLSG
-410 IGRRVSSL
+410 IGRKVSTL
-418 FGILSPSSDLI
+418 LGILSPSSDLM

-438 RSSFYILTSANISKW
+438 RSTFYSLTNLNISKW
-453 ELDDSSEK
+453 ELDDFSEK
-461 LLHSWDVNRALKEN
+461 QAHNWDINRALKEN

-511 AAAWHLADNPCLIYY
+511 AAAWHPADNPCLIYY
-526 SLITIEDNGYQTP
+526 SLITAEDNGYQMSD
-539 AAVTVEVTQ
+539 AVMVEVTQ
-548 FNPPFQSEDLV
+548 YSPPFQSEDLI
-559 MCQLMVPNFSNQT
+559 MCRLVVPNFSNQT
-572 AYLYNE
+572 AYLYTENA
-578 SVIYVCSTGTG
+578 VYVCSTGTG
-589 KFCLPQEK
+589 KFSLPQEK
-597 IVFNT
+597 ITFNT

-627 SISLR
+627 SIILKES
-632 ENASILA
+632 ASILA

-653 NNESMI
+653 SSESMV
-659 FDTTTKSETVVQE
+659 FETSTKNETVAQE

-682 LQFCRKDLGN
+682 LQYCRKDLGT
-692 AQMMVDELF
+692 AQMLVDELF
-701 SSHPDLESDSEL
+701 SSHLDLDSDSQL

-738 VPEEAPGFCNTSLI
+738 VPEEAPGFSNTSLI

-764 SFFMDFIH
+764 SFLMEFIH

-777 ERLSTF
+777 EHLSTF
-783 PVREVPMETQ
+783 PVRGMPMATR

-808 LKNHHSRLPDLVNTA
+808 LKNHHSRLSDLVNTA
-823 LLIALNKRECEVPS
+823 ILIALNKRECEIPS
-837 NLTPADVFFRE
+837 NLTAADVFFRE

-859 LEHEEQVLKETMMDS
+859 LEHEEQFLKDTSLES
-874 VEWAEVVISVNNIL
+874 VEWAEVVINVNNIL
-888 KDMLQAAGHYRQSRD
+888 KDILQAASHYRQSKN
-903 SLYRREKPL
+903 SLYKKEEPL
-912 DKMPEYVPWTATS
+912 EEEPEYVPWTATS
-925 GPTGIRTVIVRQHG
+925 GPAGIRTAIIRQHG
-939 IVLKMVYP
+939 IVLKIVYP
-947 QADSNLRNVVTEQLV
+947 QADSNLRNILTEQLV

-969 DGYVSQ
+969 GGYVSQ

-1000 DLLSPLLTL
+1000 DLLSPLLTI
-1009 GQYMWAASL
+1009 GQHQWAASL
-1018 AEKYCDFDV
+1018 AEKYCDFDI

-1033 QTDNQSRLQRY
+1033 QTDNQTRLQRY

-1074 VSQHGQLASFLQ
+1074 ISQHGQLANFLQ

-1104 AHTTL
+1104 AHATL
-1109 LSLAN
+1109 LGLAN
-1114 METRYFAKKKT
+1114 TETRYFAKKKT

-1143 LQEKIEEMAEQ
+1143 LQEKIDEMAEQ
-1154 ERFLLHQETLPEQLL
+1154 ERFLLHQETLPQQLL

-1184 PQLISL
+1184 PQLIDL

-1249 EVSKES
+1249 EVSKDS

-1271 SEYLPEVRDLL
+1271 SEYLPEVKDLL
-1282 QADQLG
+1282 QADHLG
-1288 NLKSNPYF
+1288 SLKSNLYF